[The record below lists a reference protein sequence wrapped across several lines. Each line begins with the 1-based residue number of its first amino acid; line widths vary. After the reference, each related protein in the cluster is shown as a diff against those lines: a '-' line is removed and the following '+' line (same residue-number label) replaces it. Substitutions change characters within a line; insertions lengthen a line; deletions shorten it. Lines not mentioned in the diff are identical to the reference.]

1 MSTNVGTKYFLIGL
15 HKTGT
20 TSIEHLF
27 KKWGYVVGDQSRGE
41 RLLHDWYI
49 RRFDRIISLVKTAD
63 FFQDTPFS
71 LPYTYV
77 VLDQYFPNAKFI
89 LTIRDSADQWY
100 QSLVRFHSK
109 IWSPSNAGLAPTSDD
124 LRSATYGYFGRAY
137 HSNRMIF
144 SSPETEL
151 YKRSELIKYYESHN
165 YQVEQ
170 YFKHSY
176 DRFIKINLNTQSD
189 YGRLEEFCGRAIS
202 NGDFEV
208 LNSSK

>member
-1 MSTNVGTKYFLIGL
+1 MSIDSDSKYFLIGL

-27 KKWGYVVGDQSRGE
+27 KNWGYVVGDQSQGE

-109 IWSPSNAGLAPTSDD
+109 IWSPSNASLAPTADD
-124 LRSATYGYFGRAY
+124 LKLS
-137 HSNRMIF
+137 
-144 SSPETEL
+144 
-151 YKRSELIKYYESHN
+151 LIH
-165 YQVEQ
+165 
-170 YFKHSY
+170 
-176 DRFIKINLNTQSD
+176 I
-189 YGRLEEFCGRAIS
+189 
-202 NGDFEV
+202 
-208 LNSSK
+208 